1 MNETLSLLLATSI
14 LAAGGLGLYMYK
26 STHDDEDEN
35 STEVSNEQAIELS
48 ELDILS
54 MNEIKN
60 SENKLSDEEENYKE
74 PEQKIRKRGGGGYIT
89 KRNRKMT
96 SSKRKY

>member
-26 STHDDEDEN
+26 STHDDEDEDN
-35 STEVSNEQAIELS
+35 NVEDTNEQAIELS
-48 ELDILS
+48 ELDILNT
-54 MNEIKN
+54 NEKN
-60 SENKLSDEEENYKE
+60 SENKSSQEEENYKE
-74 PEQKIRKRGGGGYIT
+74 PDQKIRKRGGGYKT

>member
-26 STHDDEDEN
+26 STHDEDEN
-35 STEVSNEQAIELS
+35 SSEETNENATELS
-48 ELDILS
+48 ELDVLS

-60 SENKLSDEEENYKE
+60 TENKSSEEEDLYKE
-74 PEQKIRKRGGGGYIT
+74 PEQKTKKRGSGGYKT

-96 SSKRKY
+96 TSKRKY

>member
-26 STHDDEDEN
+26 STHDGEDEDNMEE
-35 STEVSNEQAIELS
+35 TNEQAIELS
-48 ELDILS
+48 ELDVLS

-60 SENKLSDEEENYKE
+60 TKNKASQEEENYKE
-74 PEQKIRKRGGGGYIT
+74 PEQKITKRGGGYKT